1 MFIIELTYK
10 ASLSEVD
17 KYLSAHREF
26 LDNYYQQGLFLA
38 SGPQKPRTGGILIAL
53 TTDRTYLL
61 SVLQKD
67 PFSIADIADYRLIEF
82 TPVKHRAEINALILK
97 SEGKLC

>member
-1 MFIIELTYK
+1 MFIVELTYK
-10 ASLSEVD
+10 APISDVD

-26 LDNYYQQGLFLA
+26 LDDHYRKGLFLA

-53 TTDRTYLL
+53 TNDRSYLE
-61 SVLQKD
+61 SVLQND
-67 PFSIADIADYRLIEF
+67 PYHLADIADYRLIEF
-82 TPVKHRAEINALILK
+82 TPVKHRDEIKNLILN